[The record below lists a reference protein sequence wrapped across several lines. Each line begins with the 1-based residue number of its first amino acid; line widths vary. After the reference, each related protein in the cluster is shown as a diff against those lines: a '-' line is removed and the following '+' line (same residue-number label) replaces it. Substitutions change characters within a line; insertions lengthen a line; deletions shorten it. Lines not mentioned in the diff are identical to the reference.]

1 MSEMEG
7 WRLLMDLIFQVGDVA
22 ELNSDL
28 SDK

>member
-1 MSEMEG
+1 
-7 WRLLMDLIFQVGDVA
+7 MDLIFQVGDVA